1 MSFTRSSAL
10 TFFKG
15 RTRIE
20 TSCGFSVSRRSISRW
35 ISGSFAFGAATISR
49 LEVLSGQR
57 RTCWPGWPLLDTGG
71 GPPPGGSGLLT
82 TGDGS
87 PAPGEGGALPEK
99 EPLRAGCG
107 DNLELDDGG

>member
-20 TSCGFSVSRRSISRW
+20 TSCGFSVSRRSIRRW

-49 LEVLSGQR
+49 LEVLSGQT
-57 RTCWPGWPLLDTGG
+57 RTCWPGWPPLEEGG
-71 GPPPGGSGLLT
+71 GTPPGGSGLLT
-82 TGDGS
+82 TGDGG
-87 PAPGEGGALPEK
+87 PPPGEGGTLPE
-99 EPLRAGCG
+99 EELLREGCEE
-107 DNLELDDGG
+107 DLE